1 MKPIFNL
8 VVLKQWVQYIILIL
22 FIILTVSI
30 VFMVEA
36 SSNKVF
42 KVPIAIQDMDQSSE
56 SKNLIHTLEH
66 TKYLEVIKL
75 QKDEAYIE
83 DVIQKKQAIV
93 SMQIPEGFNKKLSN
107 NNLRDAI
114 PLYYKDDFIGEIAL
128 EVTSKALY
136 EQQIPIIIQKHLDKS
151 GQNVSLETIKKE
163 YKKDTPNSK
172 MEQHAVNKN
181 SDVSISAGLII
192 ALLLVISTSQIVLHQ
207 RLKQNAALERLLMFN
222 NTKMKLY
229 LTYILTHTLLLF
241 FIIFIIGLCLSW
253 SLSFKFYLI
262 TVLILLIYEFGLS
275 VLLFKINTLSHKI
288 FMALL
293 WAIAINI
300 VYVFIQI

>member
-22 FIILTVSI
+22 FIILTVSV

-114 PLYYKDDFIGEIAL
+114 PLYYKDDF
-128 EVTSKALY
+128 
-136 EQQIPIIIQKHLDKS
+136 
-151 GQNVSLETIKKE
+151 N
-163 YKKDTPNSK
+163 
-172 MEQHAVNKN
+172 
-181 SDVSISAGLII
+181 
-192 ALLLVISTSQIVLHQ
+192 
-207 RLKQNAALERLLMFN
+207 
-222 NTKMKLY
+222 
-229 LTYILTHTLLLF
+229 
-241 FIIFIIGLCLSW
+241 W
-253 SLSFKFYLI
+253 
-262 TVLILLIYEFGLS
+262 
-275 VLLFKINTLSHKI
+275 
-288 FMALL
+288 
-293 WAIAINI
+293 
-300 VYVFIQI
+300 

>member
-22 FIILTVSI
+22 FIILTVSV

-151 GQNVSLETIKKE
+151 GQDVSLKTIKNE

-229 LTYILTHTLLLF
+229 STYILTHTLLLF
-241 FIIFIIGLCLSW
+241 FIIFITGLCLSW

-262 TVLILLIYEFGLS
+262 TFLILLIYEFGLS
-275 VLLFKINTLSHKI
+275 ILLFKINTLSHKI

-300 VYVFIQI
+300 LYVFIQI